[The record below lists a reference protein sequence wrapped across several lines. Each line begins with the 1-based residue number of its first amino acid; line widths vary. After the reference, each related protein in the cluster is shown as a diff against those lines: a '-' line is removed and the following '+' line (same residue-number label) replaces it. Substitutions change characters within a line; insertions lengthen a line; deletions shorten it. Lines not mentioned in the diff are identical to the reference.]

1 MPTPSSHCGT
11 TLTTSA
17 RLEAA
22 PDDNIKPSDM
32 PIPILT
38 IYILLRHVGGE
49 ALGTTAALYAWILE
63 IGLENI
69 HDFSLLHYEDL
80 CIFKSPAREN
90 MRHVVGV
97 DSVSGIPNY
106 YDRTLEL
113 LKVFSY
119 DFAWEKAS
127 DKYSTLYG
135 INIYKHLEVLHEIV
149 KELNFRGHL
158 TIKEYNR
165 GHLTI
170 KEYNLPEYNALQS
183 TPLIVLEEFCD
194 GNYE

>member
-1 MPTPSSHCGT
+1 
-11 TLTTSA
+11 
-17 RLEAA
+17 
-22 PDDNIKPSDM
+22 
-32 PIPILT
+32 
-38 IYILLRHVGGE
+38 
-49 ALGTTAALYAWILE
+49 
-63 IGLENI
+63 
-69 HDFSLLHYEDL
+69 
-80 CIFKSPAREN
+80 

-158 TIKEYNR
+158 TK
-165 GHLTI
+165 